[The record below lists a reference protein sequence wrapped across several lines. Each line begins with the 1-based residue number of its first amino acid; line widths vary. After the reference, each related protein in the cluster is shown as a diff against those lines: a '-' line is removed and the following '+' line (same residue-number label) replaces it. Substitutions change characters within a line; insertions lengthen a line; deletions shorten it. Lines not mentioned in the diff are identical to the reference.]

1 MDTLRT
7 KINNIDNVILS
18 LIKSRMELSLK
29 IGKFKKENNLPVLD
43 NSREIIV
50 LNRLKNLNK
59 QSEFKLEDTFI
70 EEIWNNIMNYSKKIQ

>member
-7 KINNIDNVILS
+7 KINNIDDVILS

-29 IGKFKKENNLPVLD
+29 IGKFKKENNLPIFD

-50 LNRLKNLNK
+50 LNRLKNINN
-59 QSEFKLEDTFI
+59 QSDFKLEDTFI
-70 EEIWNNIMNYSKKIQ
+70 EDIWNNIMSYSKKIQ